1 MRGTVLLLDGRDS
14 RSLYAEHLRQ
24 DGLIVYE
31 AEDPEVALQLIDR
44 IAPDV
49 VVYYAD
55 QKDGPSVIGA
65 LRSRVDD
72 ATSIIVAAGLSDGE
86 QTYDAG
92 ADSLL
97 LQHASPN
104 EILNEVRRAV
114 ILHRSGRRLPRNQPG
129 RTPVQRGWWTRSRPP
144 STG

>member
-14 RSLYAEHLRQ
+14 RSLYAEHLRR

-31 AEDPEVALQLIDR
+31 AEDPEGALQLIDR

-55 QKDGPSVIGA
+55 QEDGPSVIGA

-72 ATSIIVAAGLSDGE
+72 ATSIIVAADLSASE
-86 QTYDAG
+86 HANDAG

-97 LQHASPN
+97 LQHASPS

-114 ILHRSGRRLPRNQPG
+114 ILHRSGRRLPRNHPG
-129 RTPVQRGWWTRSRPP
+129 RTAGQRGWWTRSRPP